1 MDEDQD
7 LDARTPPL
15 AGGSSRKGMLRRL
28 IEGLAPGSR
37 GAARVRGETPT
48 PGAAGRL
55 GRYRIL
61 HRLGQGGMGVVFAAE
76 DESLGRRVAVKTI
89 AEPDESARKRFR
101 REARAAA
108 GVNHPNVCQV
118 YEIGEDG
125 GQLFIAMELLEGE
138 SLTDRL
144 ARGPLPTA
152 EAIALGRGI
161 LGALQALHATG
172 IVHRDLKPSNIF
184 LTPHGVKLLDFG
196 LARPL
201 PKELTQSLETGTE
214 LTRPG
219 LLVGTPRYMAPE
231 QILGHEVD
239 ARADLFSAAAI
250 LYEAVSGRPAFLGT
264 TVVEV
269 LSATLHEQP
278 PALAGDAA
286 VVGLD
291 RLLRRALGKR
301 PADRFSSAAE
311 MLAEMS
317 EIAAGGTP
325 SAASVARPLTRLV
338 VLPFRL
344 LRPDPEIEFLSFALA
359 DAVSASLA
367 GLPSVV
373 IRSSAAAARF
383 ATDSP
388 DLKALAAQADVDRV
402 LMGTLLRGDGLLRA
416 TAQLVEAPAGT
427 LVSSQTLQAPLG
439 DVFRLQDELA
449 QRIVESLSP
458 TLSVREGPRRRG
470 TPASARAYEFY
481 LRANEVARDFLH
493 VSVARDLYRQ
503 CVDEDPSFAPAWAK
517 LGRCHRLLAKY
528 YLDRPQE
535 NLARADEA
543 FRRALELDPELP
555 VAHKLY
561 AHREAEMGRARDA
574 LERLLGL
581 ARSTRND
588 PEIFA
593 GLVHACRYCGLLEAS
608 EAAHREARRLDPH
621 ISTSVVY
628 TWWARGE
635 MERVIAET
643 SDAGDFELR
652 TMAFEALGL
661 RDEAR
666 QTLKAVP
673 GAYAVPVFVVLERG
687 LVALIEGRPEAKDAF
702 AELAATHKDPEAL
715 FMYGACQ
722 ARIGDPGAALRTI
735 TAAVEGGFAAPGA
748 LAHPWLASLRGPS
761 LDSLAARAEEV
772 RREAERVFREAGGP
786 QLLGLHMP
794 GGGPGGR
801 EAPPP
806 QEGPSARPS

>member
-1 MDEDQD
+1 
-7 LDARTPPL
+7 
-15 AGGSSRKGMLRRL
+15 
-28 IEGLAPGSR
+28 
-37 GAARVRGETPT
+37 
-48 PGAAGRL
+48 
-55 GRYRIL
+55 
-61 HRLGQGGMGVVFAAE
+61 
-76 DESLGRRVAVKTI
+76 
-89 AEPDESARKRFR
+89 
-101 REARAAA
+101 
-108 GVNHPNVCQV
+108 
-118 YEIGEDG
+118 
-125 GQLFIAMELLEGE
+125 
-138 SLTDRL
+138 
-144 ARGPLPTA
+144 
-152 EAIALGRGI
+152 
-161 LGALQALHATG
+161 
-172 IVHRDLKPSNIF
+172 
-184 LTPHGVKLLDFG
+184 
-196 LARPL
+196 
-201 PKELTQSLETGTE
+201 
-214 LTRPG
+214 
-219 LLVGTPRYMAPE
+219 
-231 QILGHEVD
+231 
-239 ARADLFSAAAI
+239 
-250 LYEAVSGRPAFLGT
+250 
-264 TVVEV
+264 
-269 LSATLHEQP
+269 
-278 PALAGDAA
+278 
-286 VVGLD
+286 
-291 RLLRRALGKR
+291 
-301 PADRFSSAAE
+301 
-311 MLAEMS
+311 
-317 EIAAGGTP
+317 
-325 SAASVARPLTRLV
+325 V

>member
-1 MDEDQD
+1 
-7 LDARTPPL
+7 
-15 AGGSSRKGMLRRL
+15 MLRRL
-28 IEGLAPGSR
+28 LDGLR
-37 GAARVRGETPT
+37 GDTPA
-48 PGAAGRL
+48 PGAAGDPRRL

-76 DESLGRRVAVKTI
+76 DDSLGRRVAVKTI
-89 AEPDESARKRFR
+89 AEPDDSARKRFR

-138 SLTDRL
+138 SLADRL
-144 ARGPLPTA
+144 RRGPLPVE
-152 EAIALGRGI
+152 EALALGRGM
-161 LGALQALHATG
+161 LAALSALHTTG
-172 IVHRDLKPSNIF
+172 VVHRDLKPSNVF

-231 QILGHEVD
+231 QVLGHEVD
-239 ARADLFSAAAI
+239 ARTDLFSAAAI
-250 LYEAVSGRPAFLGT
+250 LYEGVSGRAAFLGT

-278 PALAGDAA
+278 PALAGDTA
-286 VVGLD
+286 VVALD
-291 RLLRRALGKR
+291 RVLRRALAKR
-301 PADRFSSAAE
+301 PADRPASAAE
-311 MLAEMS
+311 MAAEMDRVA
-317 EIAAGGTP
+317 AAGT
-325 SAASVARPLTRLV
+325 STATSVCRPLTRLV

-344 LRPDPEIEFLSFALA
+344 LRPDPEIDFLSFALA

-402 LMGTLLRGDGLLRA
+402 VTGTLLRAGEQLRA

-449 QRIVESLSP
+449 QRIVESLS
-458 TLSVREGPRRRG
+458 LSLSEREGRRRG
-470 TPASARAYEFY
+470 VPASARAYEFY
-481 LRANEVARDFLH
+481 LRANEVVRDLSH
-493 VSVARDLYRQ
+493 VAVARDLYRQ
-503 CVDEDPSFAPAWAK
+503 CVDEDPSFAPAWAS

-528 YLDRPQE
+528 YRDRPEE

-543 FRRALELDPELP
+543 YRRALELDPALP
-555 VAHKLY
+555 VAHKLF
-561 AHREAEMGRARDA
+561 AHREAEGGRARDA
-574 LERLLGL
+574 MVRLLGL
-581 ARSTRND
+581 ARSIRND

-628 TWWARGE
+628 TWWAPGD
-635 MERVIAET
+635 MARVLAET
-643 SDAGDFELR
+643 SDAGDSELR
-652 TMAFEALGL
+652 TMALEALG
-661 RDEAR
+661 RQDEAR
-666 QTLKAVP
+666 KSLHATPASAL
-673 GAYAVPVFVVLERG
+673 VPVWAAIARA
-687 LVALIEGRPEAKDAF
+687 LVALVDRSPDAAAAF
-702 AELAATHKDPEAL
+702 AELTATHTDPEAL
-715 FMYGACQ
+715 FMYGTCL
-722 ARIGDPGAALRTI
+722 ARIGDTARAHSALF
-735 TAAVEGGFAAPGA
+735 ASVEGGFTVPQA
-748 LAHPWLASLRGPS
+748 LRHHPWLAPLREASSFG
-761 LDSLAARAEEV
+761 LLVARAEAA
-772 RREAERVFREAGGP
+772 RDEAQRAYQAAGGP
-786 QLLGLHMP
+786 ALLG
-794 GGGPGGR
+794 G
-801 EAPPP
+801 
-806 QEGPSARPS
+806 